1 MVAKGVFEDQAGA
14 RWYFLVREHL
24 RAQCQHVFD
33 GRQAQVFDE
42 EADIIRIDIASR
54 PTGVISQRHRRATEN
69 VKIPD
74 NAATGQPGAE
84 PTEGILDGGSIE

>member
-24 RAQCQHVFD
+24 RAQRQHVFD

-42 EADIIRIDIASR
+42 EADII
-54 PTGVISQRHRRATEN
+54 
-69 VKIPD
+69 
-74 NAATGQPGAE
+74 
-84 PTEGILDGGSIE
+84 LDGGPIE